1 MSQISVIVPIYNAE
15 KYLIRC
21 IDSILVQSFANFEL
35 LLIDDGSKDSSG
47 QICDEYAKNDSRVRV
62 FHKENGGVS
71 SARNFGLDNAV
82 GKYICFIDADDWVD
96 KEYIECLLPVDGE
109 DMVVC
114 SFVNDTMENFHLSEL
129 VRDKQN
135 IGKDLHVLI
144 DHMAICAP
152 WCKIMCR
159 DIIEKNNIRFDVNVS
174 AGEDVLF
181 ICDYFS
187 TCLSKMRTISRPLYH
202 YYISNNESL
211 SNRNVDFKTT
221 EYVLDC
227 LKERID
233 MLSMVY
239 HWNSDEG
246 YKRHISTQFN
256 NFIAYIMRVPSLVKR
271 AQLLKRVMDNRHI
284 RFLFSDLD
292 YIVKRKRLTGIRAYL
307 FRICVL
313 PLKLYYLFN

>member
-1 MSQISVIVPIYNAE
+1 MKKLIFIAVVIVVAI
-15 KYLIRC
+15 
-21 IDSILVQSFANFEL
+21 
-35 LLIDDGSKDSSG
+35 LLIGCSTKKEPTKWSEYVVHSG
-47 QICDEYAKNDSRVRV
+47 DTVCDIAIGITPENTDYRETEY
-62 FHKENGGVS
+62 
-71 SARNFGLDNAV
+71 
-82 GKYICFIDADDWVD
+82 Y
-96 KEYIECLLPVDGE
+96 
-109 DMVVC
+109 
-114 SFVNDTMENFHLSEL
+114 
-129 VRDKQN
+129 
-135 IGKDLHVLI
+135 
-144 DHMAICAP
+144 
-152 WCKIMCR
+152 
-159 DIIEKNNIRFDVNVS
+159 IIEKNNIRFDVNVS

-211 SNRNVDFKTT
+211 SNRNVNFKTT

-292 YIVKRKRLTGIRAYL
+292 YIVKRKRLSGIRAYL
-307 FRICVL
+307 FKICVL

>member
-1 MSQISVIVPIYNAE
+1 MLQISVIVPVYNAE

-21 IDSILVQSFANFEL
+21 IDSILIQSFPNFEL

-47 QICDEYAKNDSRVRV
+47 QICDEYATKDSRVRV

-71 SARNFGLDNAV
+71 SARNFGLDNAN
-82 GKYICFIDADDWVD
+82 GNYICFIDADDWIESNYL
-96 KEYIECLLPVDGE
+96 EYILPVDGE
-109 DMVVC
+109 DMVIC
-114 SFVNDTMENFHLSEL
+114 SFMCDSTEVFYLSDK
-129 VRDKQN
+129 VRDKFD
-135 IGKDLHVLI
+135 IGRSLHVLI

-159 DIIEKNNIRFDVNVS
+159 DIIEKNHIRFDVNVS

-187 TCLSKMRTISRPLYH
+187 TCLNKIRTISRPLYH
-202 YYISNNESL
+202 YYISNTGSL
-211 SNRNVDFKTT
+211 SNKIVDFEMT

-227 LKERID
+227 LKDRID
-233 MLSMVY
+233 KLSLVY

-292 YIVKRKRLTGIRAYL
+292 YIVKRKRLSGIRAYL